1 MHVTNGRPGQTRP
14 NELVSKASNA
24 RGPLALVLL
33 SVVPVGLWATA
44 GPLGHRFDGST
55 LALGSLGV
63 VFGLVGLC
71 LFALNIILGARLR
84 FITSF
89 FGGLERMYLV
99 HRVNGRVAFALL
111 AAHALLIVASRATR
125 SIGDA
130 TTLFDP
136 GNLTVFLGVLAFL
149 FMTASIGFTLY
160 ARLGHEAFVYVQR
173 SFGLA
178 FVLGGLHAFRT
189 PGIKA
194 LSGGLTPYLAALFGL
209 ALVAYAYRSVFGNV
223 LVRRYD
229 YTVTRVAQLD
239 DYVTEITLKPQGRS
253 LRFIPGQFL
262 FVTFYSDAFNA
273 QFHPFSMSA
282 EETTAIVSLRPGD
295 VRNQFH
301 PFSITSSAEEFD
313 LRVAV
318 KAVGDYTTAMRNL
331 DVGAAARIEGPYG
344 SFSYLNAANRRQVW
358 LAGGIG
364 ITPFLSMARSL
375 GDDHEIH
382 LIHGVKTRA
391 QAYFFD
397 ELHGIATSRAG
408 FHFRLIP
415 EDEQGLITVDLLE
428 EEVGS
433 LQDTDY
439 LICGPPVMIDAI
451 SSRLVE
457 KGIPRA
463 RIHFERFG
471 FGPRN

>member
-1 MHVTNGRPGQTRP
+1 M
-14 NELVSKASNA
+14 K
-24 RGPLALVLL
+24 RGPLVLAILALV
-33 SVVPVGLWATA
+33 PVWLWAA
-44 GPLGHRFDGST
+44 APLGSRFGNAT
-55 LALGSLGV
+55 LALGNLSVACALS
-63 VFGLVGLC
+63 GLS
-71 LFALNIILGARLR
+71 LFALNIILGARIR

-99 HRVNGRVAFALL
+99 HRVNGRVAFFLL
-111 AAHALLIVASRATR
+111 AAHAVLILASRASLSVTDMT
-125 SIGDA
+125 S
-130 TTLFDP
+130 LFDP
-136 GNLTVFLGVLAFL
+136 GNLTVFLGVLAFVA
-149 FMTASIGFTLY
+149 MTISIGLTLY

-189 PGIKA
+189 PGVKA
-194 LSGGLTPYLAALFGL
+194 LTSPLTFYLAGLFAL
-209 ALVAYAYRSVFGNV
+209 ALAGYVYRSLFGNV

-229 YTVTRVAQLD
+229 YTVSRVVQLD
-239 DYVTEITLKPQGRS
+239 DYVTEISLLPRRRS

-282 EETTAIVSLRPGD
+282 EDTTAIISLRPGD
-295 VRNQFH
+295 IRNQFH
-301 PFSITSSAEEFD
+301 PFSITSSPEEEG

-331 DVGAAARIEGPYG
+331 DEGATARVEGPYG
-344 SFSYLNAANRRQVW
+344 SFSYLNAASRKQVW

-375 GDDHEIH
+375 GNGSYEVH
-382 LIHGVKTRA
+382 LIHGVKKRA
-391 QAYFFD
+391 QAYFAEELNRIAASKPGFD
-397 ELHGIATSRAG
+397 VTLV
-408 FHFRLIP
+408 P
-415 EDEQGLITVDLLE
+415 EDERGLITIDLIE
-428 EEVGS
+428 ESVGS
-433 LQDTDY
+433 LDDRDY

-451 SSRLVE
+451 SARLVE
-457 KGIPRA
+457 KGVPRS

-471 FGPRN
+471 FGPRQ